1 MKILLIR
8 FLFALL
14 TVLAIP
20 TDRASAEIFKLAILH
35 GNLDIFD
42 YEIGVIRLALEQ
54 ADGDHELQV
63 IPMPGVTQ
71 TRVLKILEYRDDINV
86 FFTGYSKEREE
97 TFLQVDV
104 PLTRGLLGHRVF
116 IRKAGPSPL
125 NDVKTIQQLSK
136 FIIGSGEGW
145 PDTDIFEAAGFQV
158 AKSTYDNL
166 WPMLDKERYD
176 LFNRG
181 LNEAATEIRQQN
193 ANGYNFAVDRNL
205 LVTYPFDYFIYLN
218 KKSSRLHEILTE
230 GLDRAYKNGSFQR
243 FFFSHPNIRA
253 ALTQF
258 PLKKMTALEIDNP
271 YLSDRI
277 RNLPSRYWYSIDRA
291 EEEAGFE

>member
-8 FLFALL
+8 FLIVFL
-14 TVLAIP
+14 TVSILP
-20 TDRASAEIFKLAILH
+20 LERASAETFKLAILH

-54 ADGDHELQV
+54 ADGDHELQ
-63 IPMPGVTQ
+63 ILPMPGVTQ
-71 TRVLKILEYRDDINV
+71 TRVLKMLEYRDDINV

-125 NDVKTIQQLSK
+125 LEVSTLAQLQQYR
-136 FIIGSGEGW
+136 IGSGTGW
-145 PDTDIFEAAGFQV
+145 PDTDIFNAAGFEV
-158 AKSTYDNL
+158 VKSTYNNL

-193 ANGYNFAVDRNL
+193 ANGYDFTVDKSL

-218 KKSSRLHEILTE
+218 KKSSKLHQILTE
-230 GLDRAYKNGSFQR
+230 GIERSYKNGSFQR
-243 FFFSHPNIRA
+243 YFFSHPNIRA
-253 ALTQF
+253 ALTEF
-258 PLKKMTALEIDNP
+258 PLKEMKVLKIDNP
-271 YLSDRI
+271 FLSDRI
-277 RNLPSRYWYSIDRA
+277 RNIPSKYWFSIDRA
-291 EEEAGFE
+291 EETQGVE